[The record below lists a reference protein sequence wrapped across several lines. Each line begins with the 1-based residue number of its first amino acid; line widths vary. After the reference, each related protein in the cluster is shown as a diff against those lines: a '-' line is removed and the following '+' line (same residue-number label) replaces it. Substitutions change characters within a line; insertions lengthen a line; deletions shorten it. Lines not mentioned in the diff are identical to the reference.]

1 VHLTFGFREVLTFI
15 EEEDDVVV
23 EEEDDDDQQE
33 DEDPEGKRPVKLCTT
48 PAIAPVRS
56 VAPRTRW
63 TPLYVAQVRSVSES
77 LA

>member
-1 VHLTFGFREVLTFI
+1 MHLTFGFREVLTFI

-48 PAIAPVRS
+48 LAIAPVRS
-56 VAPRTRW
+56 AAPRTRW
-63 TPLYVAQVRSVSES
+63 TPLYVAQARSASES